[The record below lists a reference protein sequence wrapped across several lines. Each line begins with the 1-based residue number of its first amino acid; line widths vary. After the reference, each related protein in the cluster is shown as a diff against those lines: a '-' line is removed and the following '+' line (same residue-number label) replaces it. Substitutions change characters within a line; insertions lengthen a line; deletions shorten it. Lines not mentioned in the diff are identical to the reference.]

1 MNTHQEKSKLGIVAI
16 QGTAWRYAS
25 YFGGK
30 LMIFLSTFVLA
41 RLLSVEDF
49 GVVGYALASI
59 AFLDIASD
67 LGMAEAVVFHK
78 KDNRTNSTAFW
89 VSLSIGFFL
98 YALSWFLAPY
108 LALYF
113 KDERVIPVFRAIT
126 LTFPV
131 TALSSTH
138 EALLRKELSFGK
150 TALPEFLR
158 AFTKG
163 IVSVALAFLGYGAW
177 SLVWGQVGGTMVASI
192 ILWIITPWRPAF
204 EFDFPKA
211 KTLIAYGLK
220 YIGTDI
226 LSVLLL
232 NLDYLLVGRY
242 LGAAALG
249 IYTLAYRVPELLI
262 LQFARILSKVTFP
275 IYTQMREEPSGLAR
289 GFGKATGYVSLIT
302 IPMGLGLMLV
312 ARPFTL
318 LFLSEKWIDAIP
330 VMQGIAVYCLFL
342 SLIHNTSS
350 VYKAL
355 GKFDVMTWLGV
366 ARLAVLLPAL
376 WWATAEAKS
385 IIAVGW
391 THAAVAFLGSVLSL
405 LVTAQI
411 LSLDFREFF
420 RMLSPSLLS
429 GVIMAA
435 FVYIAMKLTASF
447 SPLTQLSVA
456 IPVGGIS
463 YLAALWFIQR
473 DVLIGAYK
481 KVSSAMW
488 KRKALESN

>member
-1 MNTHQEKSKLGIVAI
+1 MNSPEEKPKLGLIAI

-30 LMIFLSTFVLA
+30 LMVFLSTFILA

-89 VSLSIGFFL
+89 VSLTIGFFL
-98 YALSWFLAPY
+98 YALSWILAPF

-126 LTFPV
+126 LTFPI
-131 TALSSTH
+131 TALGSTH

-158 AFTKG
+158 ALTKG
-163 IVSVALAFLGYGAW
+163 TVSVILAFLGFGAW
-177 SLVWGQVGGTMVASI
+177 SLVWGQVSGTLVASI
-192 ILWIITPWRPAF
+192 VLWIITPWRPAF
-204 EFDFPKA
+204 EFDFQKA
-211 KTLIAYGLK
+211 KALIAYGLK

-275 IYTQMREEPSGLAR
+275 IYTKMRENTRELAH
-289 GFGKATGYVSLIT
+289 GFGKATSYVSLIT

-318 LFLSEKWIDAIP
+318 LFLGEKWIDAIP
-330 VMQGIAVYCLFL
+330 VMQGIAIYCLFL

-355 GKFDVMTWLGV
+355 GKFDVMTWLGI
-366 ARLAVLLPAL
+366 ARLALLFPAL
-376 WWATAEAKS
+376 WWATTSAKS
-385 IIAVGW
+385 IVAVGW
-391 THAAVAFLGSVLSL
+391 THATVAFLGSVLSL
-405 LVTAQI
+405 FVTARI
-411 LSLDFREFF
+411 LNLDIRELIRLLF
-420 RMLSPSLLS
+420 PSLASGGMMALS
-429 GVIMAA
+429 
-435 FVYIAMKLTASF
+435 VYATMRLTASF
-447 SPLTQLSVA
+447 PALTQLLIAV
-456 IPVGGIS
+456 PVGGLT
-463 YLAALWFIQR
+463 YLAGLWFIQR
-473 DVLIGAYK
+473 DLLIGAYE
-481 KVSSAMW
+481 KVAAAM
-488 KRKALESN
+488 